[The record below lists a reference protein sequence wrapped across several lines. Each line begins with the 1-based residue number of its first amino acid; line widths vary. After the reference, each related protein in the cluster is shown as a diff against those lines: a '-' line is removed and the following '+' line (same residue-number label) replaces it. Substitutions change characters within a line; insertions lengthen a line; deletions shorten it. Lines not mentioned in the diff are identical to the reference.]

1 MIVKITN
8 PMQRMI
14 GCILIVLLSSVSLRV
29 SRAQSLINLEDIQ
42 QIRALDLHQD
52 GQVLAIGGR
61 VNDQQGFWLYN
72 MITGNI
78 DVIETAGNVAF
89 ISWSPDGLRIAGDIG
104 VGDATT
110 FQIFDVASKQLL
122 LSFEQT
128 VSPPIILWDLNSSQ
142 VATTDGTTIYIRNV
156 SSGNIDMTLSILPV
170 ETLYSLSSIAWDN
183 STNQRMYGLV
193 GSNAKKILVWS
204 TVTGELLQQYTIP
217 FRSESLSLSP
227 DFAKLAVGSLDGDG
241 SILILDA
248 SNGATLATLQGPP
261 DEFPQALVWQADS
274 RHLASYGGRSDGGL
288 LRTWD
293 TVTAQQLHTIPVP
306 GYVSSDELVWS
317 ADGSELIYSLIDD
330 SIIIVRSTPSKYW
343 PRSHHHRQ

>member
-1 MIVKITN
+1 MTGKIKTLKKL
-8 PMQRMI
+8 MVA
-14 GCILIVLLSSVSLRV
+14 CICAALLSNISPFTSQAQPSISLE
-29 SRAQSLINLEDIQ
+29 NIQ
-42 QIRALDLHQD
+42 EVRALDLHPN

-61 VNDQQGFWLYN
+61 VNDQRGFWLYN
-72 MITGNI
+72 LTTSNI
-78 DVIETAGNVAF
+78 DVIETAGNIAF

-128 VSPPIILWDLNSSQ
+128 VSPPIIVWDLNSSR

-156 SSGNIDMTLSILPV
+156 NSGNVDMTFSILPV

-193 GSNAKKILVWS
+193 GGEAKKILVWS
-204 TVTGELLQQYTIP
+204 TATGALLQQYTIP
-217 FRSESLSLSP
+217 FHSESLSLSP
-227 DFAKLAVGSLDGDG
+227 DFARLAVGSLDGDG

-261 DEFPQALVWQADS
+261 NEFPQALVWQADS
-274 RHLASYGGRSDGGL
+274 RHLASYGGPYDGGL
-288 LRTWD
+288 IRTWD
-293 TVTAQQLHTIPVP
+293 TATAQQMHTIPVP
-306 GYVSSDELVWS
+306 SYVSSDELVWS
-317 ADGSELIYSLIDD
+317 ADGNELIFSSIDGPVR
-330 SIIIVRSTPSKYW
+330 IVQSTRSKCW
-343 PRSHHHRQ
+343 LRSHHH